1 MSRVYLVQDARGE
14 RHVGEADMPLSVGG
28 GRHVDIVLPDA
39 GDGTRVAH
47 IAVADGHAF
56 IQPDDVALP
65 LFHNHQRMLDSVWLK
80 SGDQVALGESVLHW
94 NVKGDQVFISVGQ
107 AHDAPQLTPPQS
119 PPPSVA
125 ENITVPPVADVP
137 VAGHGQRGLRRVFA
151 GLFVLLVAVAAFVLL
166 ATPLVLRITP
176 EPELQSLSG
185 FPPPISL
192 GGRLLALPGRYTLHA
207 TLDGYQDLV
216 QILDISVGG
225 FREYSFRMQELPGRV
240 TVDVEPEVAFQLLV
254 DDEPVAI
261 DSAGVA
267 EIPGGLHRLRVQTER
282 YLSAEQQLNIAGL
295 GKDQQVLFALQPAWA
310 EVRISSQPAGAEVSV
325 DGRSIGL
332 TPLQAEL
339 LQGKHSIVLSLQA
352 YKPVVL
358 QREIVAGSTLQLQNI
373 ELPPA
378 DGRLV
383 LQSTP
388 TAATISVDGTFHGT
402 TPLTLTLSSGQPH
415 RLQLSKPGYRNTG
428 QEVTLAADEEQA
440 LSLTLP
446 AEYGTLFITVSPA
459 DARLVLDGK
468 AAGEASR
475 RLRLTTRPH
484 RLEFSKPGYL
494 TQRITVTPRAG
505 ISRNLDIRLKTVA
518 QAKADAIPAT
528 LTTAGGQL
536 LRLVRPAGA
545 SFLMGASRREAGRR
559 ANESRR
565 LVQLLR
571 PFYLGEGEVSNSQFR
586 RFRKSHSSGRSEG
599 TALDGETQPVVNIS
613 WDDAARYCNWL
624 SKQDGL
630 PAAYREQGGHMHTVR
645 PMTTGYRLP
654 SEAEWAYV
662 ARVMGHAAPQRYPW
676 SGSFPPTAVV
686 GNFADAQISDT
697 LADVVPGYDDRY
709 RGTAPVG
716 SFTAYPAGFHDL
728 GGNVAEWSND
738 FYALYPGESERLV
751 KDPAGPESG
760 EHHVVRG
767 SSWRHGNITELRL
780 SYRDYSREARSD
792 LGFRIARYAE

>member
-1 MSRVYLVQDARGE
+1 MK
-14 RHVGEADMPLSVGG
+14 
-28 GRHVDIVLPDA
+28 
-39 GDGTRVAH
+39 
-47 IAVADGHAF
+47 
-56 IQPDDVALP
+56 
-65 LFHNHQRMLDSVWLK
+65 N
-80 SGDQVALGESVLHW
+80 
-94 NVKGDQVFISVGQ
+94 
-107 AHDAPQLTPPQS
+107 
-119 PPPSVA
+119 
-125 ENITVPPVADVP
+125 
-137 VAGHGQRGLRRVFA
+137 
-151 GLFVLLVAVAAFVLL
+151 
-166 ATPLVLRITP
+166 
-176 EPELQSLSG
+176 
-185 FPPPISL
+185 
-192 GGRLLALPGRYTLHA
+192 
-207 TLDGYQDLV
+207 
-216 QILDISVGG
+216 
-225 FREYSFRMQELPGRV
+225 
-240 TVDVEPEVAFQLLV
+240 
-254 DDEPVAI
+254 
-261 DSAGVA
+261 
-267 EIPGGLHRLRVQTER
+267 
-282 YLSAEQQLNIAGL
+282 
-295 GKDQQVLFALQPAWA
+295 
-310 EVRISSQPAGAEVSV
+310 
-325 DGRSIGL
+325 
-332 TPLQAEL
+332 
-339 LQGKHSIVLSLQA
+339 
-352 YKPVVL
+352 
-358 QREIVAGSTLQLQNI
+358 
-373 ELPPA
+373 
-378 DGRLV
+378 
-383 LQSTP
+383 
-388 TAATISVDGTFHGT
+388 
-402 TPLTLTLSSGQPH
+402 
-415 RLQLSKPGYRNTG
+415 
-428 QEVTLAADEEQA
+428 EEQA

-446 AEYGTLFITVSPA
+446 SEYGTLFITASPA

-468 AAGEASR
+468 AVGEASR

-505 ISRNLDIRLKTVA
+505 VSRNLDIHLKTMA

-528 LTTAGGQL
+528 LTTGGGQL

-571 PFYLGEGEVSNSQFR
+571 PFYLGEGEVSNSQYR

-599 TALDGETQPVVNIS
+599 TALDGGTQPVVNIS

-630 PAAYREQGGHMHTVR
+630 PAAYREQGGRMQTVR

-654 SEAEWAYV
+654 TEAEWAYV
-662 ARVMGHAAPQRYPW
+662 TRVMGRAAPQRYPW

-716 SFTAYPAGFHDL
+716 SFSAFPAGFHDL